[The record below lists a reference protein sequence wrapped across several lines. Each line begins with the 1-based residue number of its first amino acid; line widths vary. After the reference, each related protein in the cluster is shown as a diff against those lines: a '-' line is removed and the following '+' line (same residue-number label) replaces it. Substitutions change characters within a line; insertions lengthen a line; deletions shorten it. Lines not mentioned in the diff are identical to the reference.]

1 MNRWTSSLHLP
12 PESPIFGDT
21 TLNIDP
27 KWLEP
32 TWFIDSDSKTVRR
45 FADAA
50 CGDAKDPVDM
60 ASALFHAIRDE
71 IRYNP

>member
-1 MNRWTSSLHLP
+1 M
-12 PESPIFGDT
+12 
-21 TLNIDP
+21 NIDP